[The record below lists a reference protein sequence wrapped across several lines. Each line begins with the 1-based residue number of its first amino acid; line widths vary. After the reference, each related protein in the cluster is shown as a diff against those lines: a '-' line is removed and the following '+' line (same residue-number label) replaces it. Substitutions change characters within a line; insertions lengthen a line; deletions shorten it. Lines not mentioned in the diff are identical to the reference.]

1 MFPLIDASKYDTL
14 LLDRDG
20 VINVHRPGNYVKKW
34 SEFQFVDGFLS
45 FISEYSKSFKH
56 IFVVTNQRCVGKGI
70 ITDETLCE
78 IHEKM
83 VDEIKKVGGRIDK
96 IYCCTAILDSDE
108 RRKPNIGMFKEIM
121 KDFPDVVPQKCIM
134 LGDMKSDMLFAER
147 CGIKG
152 ILV

>member
-20 VINVHRPGNYVKKW
+20 VINVHRPGDYVKNW
-34 SEFQFVDGFLS
+34 SEFQFVEGFLS

-70 ITDETLCE
+70 ITDEILRE

-83 VDEIKKVGGRIDK
+83 VDEIKKVSGRIDK

-108 RRKPNIGMFKEIM
+108 CRKPNIGMFKEIM
-121 KDFPDVVPQKCIM
+121 RDFPDVVPQNCIM
-134 LGDMKSDMLFAER
+134 LGDMESDMLFAER

>member
-1 MFPLIDASKYDTL
+1 MFPLIDTSKYDTL

-20 VINVHRPGNYVKKW
+20 VINVHRPGDYVKNW
-34 SEFQFVDGFLS
+34 SEFQFVDGFLD

-70 ITDETLCE
+70 ITEEILRN
-78 IHEKM
+78 IHENM
-83 VDEIKKVGGRIDK
+83 IVEIKKVGGRIDK
-96 IYCCTAILDSDE
+96 IYCCTAVLDSDE

-121 KDFPDVVPQKCIM
+121 RGFPDVDPQKCVM
-134 LGDMKSDMLFAER
+134 LGDMESDMLFAER

>member
-20 VINVHRPGNYVKKW
+20 VINVHRPGDYVKNW
-34 SEFQFVDGFLS
+34 SEFQFVEGFLS

-70 ITDETLCE
+70 ITDEILRE

-83 VDEIKKVGGRIDK
+83 VDEIKKVGGRIDD

-121 KDFPDVVPQKCIM
+121 RDFPDVVPQNCIM
-134 LGDMKSDMLFAER
+134 LGDMESDMLFAER

>member
-1 MFPLIDASKYDTL
+1 MFPLIDTSKYDTL

-20 VINVHRPGNYVKKW
+20 VINVHRPGDYVKSW
-34 SEFQFVDGFLS
+34 SEFQFVDGFLG
-45 FISEYSKSFKH
+45 FISEYSKLFKH

-70 ITDETLCE
+70 ITDEILRE

-96 IYCCTAILDSDE
+96 IYCCIAILDSDE

-121 KDFPDVVPQKCIM
+121 RDFPDVVPQNCIM
-134 LGDMKSDMLFAER
+134 LGDMESDMLFAER